1 MNSPASR
8 DLWDNPMGTDGFEFV
23 EYTGPEPA
31 QLAALFERMGFV
43 AAARHRSKNVTLYK
57 QGDVNFIL
65 TAEPESFAQAFA
77 RLHGPSVCAIA
88 FRVKDAAA
96 SYDRAIQLG
105 AKPVHS
111 KVGPMELNIPAIEG
125 IGGSLI
131 YLVDRYGDR
140 TIYDVDFI
148 AVPNPGTMRT
158 TGLSCIDHLT
168 HNVQRGNMSTWAG
181 FYEKLF

>member
-1 MNSPASR
+1 MNAAATSR
-8 DLWDNPMGTDGFEFV
+8 DPWDNPMGTDGFEFV

-43 AAARHRSKNVTLYK
+43 AAARHRSKNVTLYR

-65 TAEPESFAQAFA
+65 NAEPESFAQAFA

-88 FRVKDAAA
+88 FRVRNAAA
-96 SYDRAIQLG
+96 AYDRAMSLG
-105 AKPVHS
+105 ARPVHG

-131 YLVDRYGDR
+131 YLVDRYGEH
-140 TIYDVDFI
+140 TIYDVDF
-148 AVPNPGTMRT
+148 VPLAGGTPT
-158 TGLSCIDHLT
+158 NGAGEGAFSGVGLTGID
-168 HNVQRGNMSTWAG
+168 
-181 FYEKLF
+181 